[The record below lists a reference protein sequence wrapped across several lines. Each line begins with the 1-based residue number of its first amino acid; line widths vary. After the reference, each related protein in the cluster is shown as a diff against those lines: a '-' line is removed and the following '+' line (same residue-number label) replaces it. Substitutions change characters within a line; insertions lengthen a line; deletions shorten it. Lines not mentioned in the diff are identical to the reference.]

1 MNYER
6 LQFLVCNGTSCVSS
20 ESSKIIERLNQLIK
34 EKNIQDVSVIP
45 TGCIGF
51 CGEGPIVKVQPDNVF
66 YTKVKVEDCE
76 SLINFHVLQGN
87 PVQRLL
93 YEDPVKKEK
102 IKNQNNIDFYS
113 KQLRIALK
121 NCGKINPEDIN
132 EYIVE
137 DGYRALYKALKEM
150 TPEEVVDE
158 IKASG
163 LRGRGGGGFPTGFKW
178 ENTAKEKSKEKYI
191 FCNADEGDPG
201 AFMDESLLEG
211 DPNCIIEAMAIGGYA
226 TGANTGIVYIRA
238 EYPLAIKRLKHAVN
252 QAREYGFLGKDIF
265 GSGFDF
271 DIIIKLGAGAF
282 VCGEET
288 ALIHSVEGGR
298 GEPTSKPPFPSQH
311 GYLGKPTTVNNVET
325 YANIPK
331 IILNG
336 SKWFS
341 SIGTKNSKGTK
352 VFALAGKV
360 NNVGLVEVPMGIT
373 LREIVYDIGGGIPE
387 GKKFK
392 AVQIGGPS
400 GGVITEENLD
410 TPIDY
415 ENLKAAGAMMGSG
428 GLIVMDEDNDMVEI
442 AKFYLEFTQDESCGR
457 CTPCRVGTKRLLEM
471 LNRLIDLKG
480 DQKQLD
486 LMEDLC
492 HNIIDTAACGLGQTA
507 PNPVLST
514 LKYFRNE
521 YEKYANKEVK
531 KSYSIN
537 KEKCVGCSACKSACP
552 ISCISGQVRQ
562 AHEIAEDKCIAC
574 GSCYNVCKFE
584 AIVKPKG

>member
-238 EYPLAIKRLKHAVN
+238 EYPLAIKRLKHAVK